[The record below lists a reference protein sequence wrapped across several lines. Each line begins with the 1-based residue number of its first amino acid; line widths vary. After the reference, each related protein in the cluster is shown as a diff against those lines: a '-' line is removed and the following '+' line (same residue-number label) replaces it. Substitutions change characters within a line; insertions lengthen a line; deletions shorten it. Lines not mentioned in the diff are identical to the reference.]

1 MKIRGNP
8 GPDRITVTFEEG
20 KFKGKSVTMNA
31 EPLVGGV
38 ALYANTIKGWDDT
51 EYLEMGTETKKEV
64 VALIRQELEHYP
76 PSEIIE

>member
-20 KFKGKSVTMNA
+20 KFMGKSITMNA

-38 ALYANTIKGWDDT
+38 ALYAKTIKGWDGS
-51 EYLEMGTETKKEV
+51 EYLEIDAKTKKEV
-64 VALIRQELEHYP
+64 ITLIRQELKRYP
-76 PSEIIE
+76 PSEIVE

>member
-20 KFKGKSVTMNA
+20 KFRGKSVMMNA

-38 ALYANTIKGWDDT
+38 ALYAKTIKSWDGSD
-51 EYLEMGTETKKEV
+51 YLGMDAETKREV
-64 VALIRQELEHYP
+64 IALIRQELKRYP

>member
-31 EPLVGGV
+31 DPLVGGV
-38 ALYANTIKGWDDT
+38 ALYAKTIKGWDGSESLGMDA
-51 EYLEMGTETKKEV
+51 ETKKEV
-64 VALIRQELEHYP
+64 VTLIRQELKLYP
-76 PSEIIE
+76 PSEIVD